1 MTRTFIKQS
10 SNYILFLY
18 IPWKLGSFIH
28 PNKETKMAEVAVA
41 SALSVVQI
49 IIPFLT
55 KSNLTLNVKKD
66 DIESMKRWL
75 RSMQAFMEDNCG
87 REGSKR
93 QLDLVDKVRKIAY
106 DIEDV
111 VDDFILHSPLY
122 TFHHYTITRKIH
134 GALHDIYHQF
144 PLRRVSEKIASIR
157 KEIEEIMSQSA
168 FNSINPAASSSSSST
183 NRSRVSPLLL
193 DDEMVGYENPKKEC
207 MRRLVDGEKRLLTLA
222 LAGPAGSGKTTLAK
236 NVFWKPQ
243 IQRQFDCHAWV
254 CVSHHPDIDN
264 ILQNLL
270 KLLCSSRKEAYP
282 ADDGSTLQTR
292 LQRYL
297 AGKRYLVVLH
307 DIWKDQD
314 WMDLKDALPDSKRG
328 SRILI
333 TTTYSNLSSI
343 DHVCSLPGLESLDAW
358 KLFCRRAFPNGECP
372 AELKEISSKIMTRC
386 EGLPLAIV
394 AAADA
399 LAQKPQ
405 SLYEWDRFHSELG
418 SGSRSSPSLFHI
430 NNALQRSY
438 MDLSSSLKCC
448 FLYMSIFPEDHSVE
462 RGRLIRLWVAERFAV
477 ATDDQTAEEVAEDY
491 LNQLIQRNLLDVCS
505 WDIDGRR
512 PRNCRVLNLV
522 LKFIIQK
529 CKDESFASIFP
540 KDNTN
545 QNQNHKIRRL
555 SVHDSCQLF
564 KEDGDHYASIRSMF
578 LLRELNPSNFEK
590 NLQKLKLIKVV
601 DVQGAP
607 LTKFPNEITRFTLMR
622 YLSFRDTK
630 IESIPKSIERLS
642 YLETLDLKQTGVTE
656 LPQEISNLHN
666 LCHLLVY
673 KYNVAF
679 DSIQGV
685 KLHEGISKL
694 TKLQNLSLLKV
705 GPNGKILKDLKAL
718 TQLRKLGVTGL
729 KREHGKH
736 LWAAV
741 ELIKCLKTLDITSDA
756 KDEYIKME
764 EEMQNPPKTLERL
777 YLRGRL
783 KRMPRWIGRLDNLLK
798 IVLKWSQLSES
809 PLKTLKRLP
818 NLMDLQLVD
827 SFTGED
833 LIFKASG
840 FQKLKNLVIEDFA
853 HLHMIKIENGAMPGL
868 KQLSLRRCPH
878 IVTMV
883 LGVESLSKV
892 EELTLYDMAE
902 ELVARLSING
912 EDRDWVKHIHLIHSY
927 TFKNHIWSLH
937 NLSDPVSFSH

>member
-1 MTRTFIKQS
+1 
-10 SNYILFLY
+10 
-18 IPWKLGSFIH
+18 
-28 PNKETKMAEVAVA
+28 MAEVAVA

-168 FNSINPAASSSSSST
+168 FNSINTAAASSSSST

-207 MRRLVDGEKRLLTLA
+207 MRRLVDEEKRLLTLA

-243 IQRQFDCHAWV
+243 IQGQFDCHAWV

-270 KLLCSSRKEAYP
+270 KLLCSSRKEAFP

-297 AGKRYLVVLH
+297 AGKKYLVVLD

-328 SRILI
+328 SRII
-333 TTTYSNLSSI
+333 VTTRYSNLSSI
-343 DHVCSLPGLESLDAW
+343 DHVCSLPGLESLDEW
-358 KLFCRRAFPNGECP
+358 KLFRRRAFPNGQCP
-372 AELKEISSKIMTRC
+372 AALKEISNKILTRC

-394 AAADA
+394 AVAGA
-399 LAQKPQ
+399 LEQKPQ
-405 SLYEWDRFHSELG
+405 SLHEWERFHYDLG
-418 SGSRSSPSLFHI
+418 SGSRSSSSLFPI

-462 RGRLIRLWVAERFAV
+462 RRRFIRLWVAERFAV
-477 ATDDQTAEEVAEDY
+477 TTDDQTAEEVAEDY
-491 LNQLIQRNLLDVCS
+491 LNQLIHRNLLNVCS
-505 WDIDGRR
+505 WDIDGR

-522 LKFIIQK
+522 LKFIIRK
-529 CKDESFASIFP
+529 CKEESFSSIFS

-545 QNQNHKIRRL
+545 QNLNHKIRRL
-555 SVHDSCQLF
+555 SVHGSCQLSA
-564 KEDGDHYASIRSMF
+564 EEGDHFASVRSMF
-578 LLRELNPSNFEK
+578 VFRELDPPNFEK
-590 NLQKLKLIKVV
+590 DLRKLKLIKVV

-607 LTKFPNEITRFTLMR
+607 LRKFPKEITRFTLMR

-630 IESIPKSIERLS
+630 IDSIPRSIEKLS
-642 YLETLDLKQTGVTE
+642 YLETLDLKQTDVTE

-673 KYNVAF
+673 KYNVSDYAAF
-679 DSIQGV
+679 DSVQGV

-694 TKLQNLSLLKV
+694 TKLQHLSLVKV
-705 GPNGKILKDLKAL
+705 GPNGRILKDLKAL

-741 ELIKCLKTLDITSDA
+741 QLIKCLKTLKITSDA
-756 KDEYIKME
+756 KEEYIEME
-764 EEMQNPPKTLERL
+764 EEMQHPPMTLERL

-783 KRMPRWIGRLDNLLK
+783 ERMPRWIGKLDNLLK
-798 IVLKWSQLSES
+798 IGLMWSQLSES
-809 PLKTLKRLP
+809 PLDTLKRLP
-818 NLMDLQLVD
+818 YLTELVLLD

-833 LIFKASG
+833 LIFEASG
-840 FQKLKNLVIEDFA
+840 FQKLKNLVVEDFA
-853 HLHMIKIENGAMPGL
+853 NLNMIKIENKAMPGL
-868 KQLSLRRCPH
+868 KQLTLGRCPN

-902 ELVARLSING
+902 ELIARLSING

-927 TFKNHIWSLH
+927 TLRNHVWSFH
-937 NLSDPVSFSH
+937 NLSDPFSFSH